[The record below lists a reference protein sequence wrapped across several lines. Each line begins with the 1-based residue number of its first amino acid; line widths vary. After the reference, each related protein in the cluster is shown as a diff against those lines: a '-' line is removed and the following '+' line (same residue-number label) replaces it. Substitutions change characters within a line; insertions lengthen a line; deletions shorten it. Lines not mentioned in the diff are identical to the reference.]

1 MPIPSR
7 PIPNPRH
14 RQRPTRPGTA
24 VPRKSLSA
32 TPQNNADWR
41 AEMALL
47 PEVGP
52 KSVPMRLSGSMSREA
67 KELSSS
73 VEGKRDVGLERLIV
87 DGKDKRGKRAT
98 TATTLGFDFVANPH
112 VIALSESEIPNA
124 PDDPV
129 PRPISLLTT
138 TKSASAR
145 PDATSSALS
154 NTPVTPALLATR
166 PDSDGEDEDDHS
178 DDDWEHISALS
189 RPEQVEL
196 RDENVCSDGEED
208 VIVLEGRQG

>member
-1 MPIPSR
+1 MAKISGERGVCPISFIHHGR
-7 PIPNPRH
+7 F
-14 RQRPTRPGTA
+14 
-24 VPRKSLSA
+24 
-32 TPQNNADWR
+32 AD
-41 AEMALL
+41 M
-47 PEVGP
+47 
-52 KSVPMRLSGSMSREA
+52 
-67 KELSSS
+67 
-73 VEGKRDVGLERLIV
+73 II
-87 DGKDKRGKRAT
+87 AT

-145 PDATSSALS
+145 PHAISSALS
-154 NTPVTPALLATR
+154 NSPATPALLATR

-208 VIVLEGRQG
+208 VIVLGEMEMEDDLAHLELGPKKDDKDNKKTVVTKEEKHKSYAAVALGV